1 MRLRRTTNPY
11 KPVQGANTGYECVLY
26 GADLYGSDPNEWCAV
41 IDIGK
46 LGRSDF
52 EIEFQWSDVQALIE
66 KFHQA
71 GHPEAIRLFRGK
83 ELLELVDSFQR
94 RQ

>member
-11 KPVQGANTGYECVLY
+11 RPVQGANTGYECVLY

>member
-11 KPVQGANTGYECVLY
+11 RPVQGANTGYECVLY
-26 GADLYGSDPNEWCAV
+26 GADLFGSDPNEWCAV

-52 EIEFQWSDVQALIE
+52 EIEFQ
-66 KFHQA
+66 
-71 GHPEAIRLFRGK
+71 
-83 ELLELVDSFQR
+83 
-94 RQ
+94 